1 MKLYKYTHKDI
12 IVLKIDL
19 FLIEMSDNRDIQK
32 NKYIFFLENL
42 LTKLRDNKISS
53 EEERELSE
61 FYINYM
67 FKRENIENDEKK
79 IEKYI
84 SLGWY
89 IYEILNN
96 KDNIIKSNE

>member
-1 MKLYKYTHKDI
+1 
-12 IVLKIDL
+12 
-19 FLIEMSDNRDIQK
+19 MSDINHISIINDIQK

-42 LTKLRDNKISS
+42 LTKLRDNKISR
-53 EEERELSE
+53 EEEREMSE

-89 IYEILNN
+89 IYEILN

>member
-1 MKLYKYTHKDI
+1 
-12 IVLKIDL
+12 
-19 FLIEMSDNRDIQK
+19 MSDINDISIINDIQK

-42 LTKLRDNKISS
+42 LTKLRDNKISR
-53 EEERELSE
+53 EEEREMSE

-67 FKRENIENDEKK
+67 FRRENIENDEKK

-89 IYEILNN
+89 IYEILN

>member
-1 MKLYKYTHKDI
+1 
-12 IVLKIDL
+12 
-19 FLIEMSDNRDIQK
+19 MSDINDISIQK

-42 LTKLRDNKISS
+42 LTKLRDNKISR
-53 EEERELSE
+53 EEEREISE

-67 FKRENIENDEKK
+67 FRRENIENDEKK

-89 IYEILNN
+89 IYEILN